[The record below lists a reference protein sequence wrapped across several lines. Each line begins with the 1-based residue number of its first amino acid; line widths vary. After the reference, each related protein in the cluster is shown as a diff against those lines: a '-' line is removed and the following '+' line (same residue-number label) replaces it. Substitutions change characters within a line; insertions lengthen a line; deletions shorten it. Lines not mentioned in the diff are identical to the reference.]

1 MLFKRD
7 EVIKDLREFVAEVSF
22 TKVDGQNRVMR
33 CTLKPELLP
42 AKYVNEEIEAEK
54 NFHAENLDVIRAW
67 DVQKAAWRSFRM
79 DSVIYFQII
88 DAY

>member
-1 MLFKRD
+1 MVFKRD

-33 CTLKPELLP
+33 CTLKPDLLP
-42 AKYVNEEIEAEK
+42 AKYITEEIEAEK
-54 NFHAENLDVIRAW
+54 KFHAENTDVIRAW
-67 DVQKAAWRSFRM
+67 DVQIGAWRSFRM
-79 DSVIYFQII
+79 DSVIYFQVI